1 MVQPSPLDSLIAQM
15 NLITTKLD
23 AVSTQTTNVKKSADE
38 LKVSR
43 KRTWRSITFIVLV
56 TALDIF
62 ATLFAYQS
70 LSTVHTLIT
79 DVTCPTDALFLKSF
93 SPARGATYPGGL
105 PAYTHDMHEIYEQ
118 YTVVLHCQPPVKDP
132 TAQVHI

>member
-1 MVQPSPLDSLIAQM
+1 M

-43 KRTWRSITFIVLV
+43 KKTWRSIAFIVLV

-70 LSTVHTLIT
+70 LSTVNTLISK
-79 DVTCPTDALFLKSF
+79 VTCPTDALFLKSF

-105 PAYTHDMHEIYEQ
+105 PAYSHDMHAIYIQ
-118 YTVVLHCQPPVKDP
+118 YTDILRCAPNVPDP
-132 TAQVHI
+132 TNG

>member
-43 KRTWRSITFIVLV
+43 KKTWRSIAFIVLV

-70 LSTVHTLIT
+70 LSTVNTLISK
-79 DVTCPTDALFLKSF
+79 VTCPTDALFLKSF

-105 PAYTHDMHEIYEQ
+105 PAYSHDMHAIYIQ
-118 YTVVLHCQPPVKDP
+118 YTDILRCAPNVPDP
-132 TAQVHI
+132 TNG